1 VAAIGVHAI
10 YNQARFGNPTDAG
23 YHYILMGPE
32 FDALVKRYG
41 RFSLHFLAGNV
52 RGWLWRAPYWN
63 GSAIVPDPHGMSLLI
78 STPFLLL
85 ALWPRK
91 VSRLEW
97 MALANFALIS
107 APSLLYYNDGWV
119 QFGQRFA
126 LDGIALALLAAAMGA
141 ARAPLPLVLLLTGW
155 GVGVGAWG
163 LQWFKSNFL
172 H

>member
-1 VAAIGVHAI
+1 
-10 YNQARFGNPTDAG
+10 
-23 YHYILMGPE
+23 
-32 FDALVKRYG
+32 VKRYG